1 MHDYPWQDSYVKAA
15 LETDSS
21 QIKLRIYEALS
32 AIEQR
37 RLSPVEPDS
46 NEDRALRSAEDGIH
60 ALIADN
66 VARGEM
72 A

>member
-1 MHDYPWQDSYVKAA
+1 MHNYPWQDSYVKAA

-21 QIKLRIYEALS
+21 LMKLRIYKALS

-46 NEDRALRSAEDGIH
+46 SDDRALKIADDRIH
-60 ALIADN
+60 TLIADT
-66 VARGEM
+66 VARGKM